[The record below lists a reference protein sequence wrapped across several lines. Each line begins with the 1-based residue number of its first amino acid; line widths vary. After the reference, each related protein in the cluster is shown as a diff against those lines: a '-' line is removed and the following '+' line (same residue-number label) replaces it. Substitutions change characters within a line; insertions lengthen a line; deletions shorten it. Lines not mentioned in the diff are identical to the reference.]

1 MVKFTHIFF
10 SDFFLYRMTS
20 SKRWCV
26 KRKAVCGY
34 IIIDSF
40 TCIPIGRKI
49 INFIQSMPCAWF
61 YNICIYIRIED
72 ICEPQQRWIFL
83 KISVWLRQ
91 CEDFDLKVYY
101 FAFCFTQL
109 RSKASEPVHL
119 VTSLPVRSMLSVW
132 GMSADVKMD
141 SKRALTSSIKK
152 HFVIVGN
159 NEII

>member
-1 MVKFTHIFF
+1 
-10 SDFFLYRMTS
+10 
-20 SKRWCV
+20 
-26 KRKAVCGY
+26 
-34 IIIDSF
+34 
-40 TCIPIGRKI
+40 
-49 INFIQSMPCAWF
+49 MPCAWF

-101 FAFCFTQL
+101 FAFSFTQL